1 MDKSKRKRETYNEDV
16 LIALKKKYG
25 FTRNYIVMSIRGDR
39 TGTLPLQIAEEY
51 KKAAGA
57 AKKLVE
63 SKI

>member
-1 MDKSKRKRETYNEDV
+1 MAKTKLKHQTYNEDV

-25 FTRNYIVMSIRGDR
+25 FTRDYILKSIRGDR

-51 KKAAGA
+51 QKAARA